1 MTDHREFSRLRWQ
14 CRRGMKELDV
24 VLLRWL
30 ERDFVAADAAQR
42 AAFAALLRLED
53 DVLWKLLLGRER
65 TGDEAMDAL
74 LERLRHADRA

>member
-1 MTDHREFSRLRWQ
+1 MTDPSEISRLRWQ

-24 VLLRWL
+24 VLVRWL
-30 ERDFVAADAAQR
+30 ERDFAAADAAQR

-53 DVLWKLLLGRER
+53 DVLWKLMLGRER

>member
-1 MTDHREFSRLRWQ
+1 MTDHSEISRLRWQ

-24 VLLRWL
+24 VLVRWL
-30 ERDFVAADAAQR
+30 ERDFAAADAAQR

-53 DVLWKLLLGRER
+53 DVLWKLMLGRER

>member
-1 MTDHREFSRLRWQ
+1 MTDHSEISRLRWQ

-24 VLLRWL
+24 VLVRWL
-30 ERDFVAADAAQR
+30 ERDFASADEAQR
-42 AAFAALLRLED
+42 AAFAEILRLED
-53 DVLWKLLLGRER
+53 DVLWKLMLGRER

>member
-1 MTDHREFSRLRWQ
+1 MTDHSEISRLRWQ

-24 VLLRWL
+24 VLVRWL
-30 ERDFVAADAAQR
+30 ERDYGSADEAQR
-42 AAFAALLRLED
+42 AAFAELLRLED
-53 DVLWKLLLGRER
+53 DVLWKLMLGRER